1 MASETGRVLL
11 RHIAEVLLLSGMYC
25 SAGSAVT
32 FAIPSIASP
41 ALHMHTPLA
50 SSNQQQRQTTLLSM
64 CFDRLRHRRRASR
77 SLLPFSYFLA
87 IELHPTQFVL
97 SHQPGFVL
105 ALPACTAATRHV
117 SLPQVSTVKWPAS
130 AWEHET
136 GAPAARLTLPCDVLP
151 PWHDAPIQTAYCASP
166 TSSCRPETR

>member
-1 MASETGRVLL
+1 MASRTGRGRL
-11 RHIAEVLLLSGMYC
+11 RHIADILLLSRLLSGMYC

-32 FAIPSIASP
+32 FAIPSTASP

-50 SSNQQQRQTTLLSM
+50 SSNHQQRQTTLLSM

-87 IELHPTQFVL
+87 IELHPAQFVL

-105 ALPACTAATRHV
+105 ALPACTAASRHV
-117 SLPQVSTVKWPAS
+117 SLPQVSTVECLPVSGNTRRARQPPA
-130 AWEHET
+130 
-136 GAPAARLTLPCDVLP
+136 
-151 PWHDAPIQTAYCASP
+151 
-166 TSSCRPETR
+166 